1 MTEHLGVALFELRA
15 AAALLSVFG
24 LLALVL
30 ATAGLYGLM
39 AFSVN
44 QRRREI
50 GIRMALGA
58 QRNDILKLL
67 IREGMLLTLIGLI
80 AGLAAAIGL
89 TRFLS
94 TLLYN
99 VSGLDLMTYVLMAL
113 LLAGVALLASFFPAR
128 EATRID
134 PIKALSYE

>member
-1 MTEHLGVALFELRA
+1 
-15 AAALLSVFG
+15 
-24 LLALVL
+24 
-30 ATAGLYGLM
+30 
-39 AFSVN
+39 
-44 QRRREI
+44 
-50 GIRMALGA
+50 
-58 QRNDILKLL
+58 
-67 IREGMLLTLIGLI
+67 MLLTLIGLI

>member
-1 MTEHLGVALFELRA
+1 
-15 AAALLSVFG
+15 
-24 LLALVL
+24 
-30 ATAGLYGLM
+30 
-39 AFSVN
+39 
-44 QRRREI
+44 
-50 GIRMALGA
+50 MALGA